1 LKRKEDLHAEAE
13 QETQLVRM
21 KNSETLEGKVD
32 LAKVKDIRRAL
43 RRRYATRT
51 NFQKI
56 FSQWDNESKGHIEVK
71 DIHRMMNNMGLKV
84 NLDEA

>member
-1 LKRKEDLHAEAE
+1 
-13 QETQLVRM
+13 M
-21 KNSETLEGKVD
+21 KNTETLQGKID

-56 FSQWDNESKGHIEVK
+56 FTQWDADSKGQIDVQ
-71 DIHRMMNNMGLKV
+71 DIHKMMNKMGLKV
-84 NLDEA
+84 NLDEAQVLLISAD

>member
-1 LKRKEDLHAEAE
+1 
-13 QETQLVRM
+13 M
-21 KNSETLEGKVD
+21 KNTETLEGKVD

-56 FSQWDNESKGHIEVK
+56 FT
-71 DIHRMMNNMGLKV
+71 
-84 NLDEA
+84 